1 MKVSEILAGS
11 TKAYPSIEI
20 VPPLRGITKDELLES
35 IAPFME
41 FSPKYINVTSH
52 RDEFEYR
59 EEADG
64 SFSRHLLRNR
74 INETT
79 VCAAIMSK
87 YDVEVVPHLIC
98 GGSTKEEIE
107 SKLDNLEFLG
117 INNIVAL
124 RGDSMTGEKRFTPT
138 PGGYSFASELV
149 EGIRSYQG
157 SAGYKRKR
165 GMDSSTSLGMTEGGN
180 GMTEG
185 GNGKTERG
193 NGMTEKE
200 LGRGKRLAEE
210 RFFCIGVGAYP
221 EKHFEA
227 ANIETDILNLKRKV
241 DAGADYII
249 TQMFFDNKVYYD
261 FVEKCRAAGITVPIV
276 PGLKPLSTARQISV
290 LPEAFS
296 LDIPLELTGEIEKHR
311 NDKEA
316 VYRIGTEWCT
326 MQCKDLLKHGVPA
339 VHFYTMGKSRNIT
352 DILRECF

>member
-1 MKVSEILAGS
+1 MKISEILANS

-64 SFSRHLLRNR
+64 TFSKHLIRNR
-74 INETT
+74 ISETT
-79 VCAAIMSK
+79 VCAAIMSR
-87 YDVEVVPHLIC
+87 YNVEVVPHLIC
-98 GGSTKEEIE
+98 GGNTKEEIE
-107 SKLDNLEFLG
+107 SRLDNLAFLG

-138 PGGYSFASELV
+138 PGGYRYASELV

-157 SAGYKRKR
+157 SNSYRRSR
-165 GMDSSTSLGMTEGGN
+165 GLETDD
-180 GMTEG
+180 
-185 GNGKTERG
+185 RY
-193 NGMTEKE
+193 
-200 LGRGKRLAEE
+200 
-210 RFFCIGVGAYP
+210 FCIGVGAYP

-227 ANIETDILNLKRKV
+227 ANLETDILNLKKKI

-249 TQMFFDNKVYYD
+249 TQMFFDNKVYYS
-261 FVEKCRAAGITVPIV
+261 FVEKCRAAGITVPII
-276 PGLKPLSTARQISV
+276 PGLKPLSTARQVSL
-290 LPEAFS
+290 LPESFS
-296 LDIPLELTGEIEKHR
+296 LDIPIKLTQEIEKAK
-311 NDKEA
+311 NDKAA
-316 VYRIGTEWCT
+316 VYRIGTEWCA
-326 MQCKDLLKHGVPA
+326 MQCKDLLKNGVPA
-339 VHFYTMGKSRNIT
+339 VHFYTMGKSDNIT

>member
-1 MKVSEILAGS
+1 MKISEILAAS
-11 TKAYPSIEI
+11 KKAYPSIEI

-64 SFSRHLLRNR
+64 TFSRHLLRNR
-74 INETT
+74 ISETT

-98 GGSTKEEIE
+98 GGSTIEEIE
-107 SKLDNLEFLG
+107 SKLDNMAFLG

-124 RGDSMTGEKRFTPT
+124 RGDSMAGEKRFTPT
-138 PGGYSFASELV
+138 PGGYRYASELV

-157 SAGYKRKR
+157 SNSYRRSR
-165 GMDSSTSLGMTEGGN
+165 GLETDD
-180 GMTEG
+180 
-185 GNGKTERG
+185 
-193 NGMTEKE
+193 
-200 LGRGKRLAEE
+200 

-227 ANIETDILNLKRKV
+227 ANIETDILNLKKKV

-261 FVEKCRAAGITVPIV
+261 FVEKCRAAGITVPII

-296 LDIPLELTGEIEKHR
+296 LDIPLELTCEIEKHR
-311 NDKEA
+311 NAKDA